1 MIKCIGGIAHDA
13 VGSLAI
19 HKPSRSFGDLFEEK
33 KAPLE
38 TLQAGLASAVLPKTP
53 PMPAVEYRDFGIG
66 VDFHKTL
73 LPMMV
78 LCPAPNIC
86 MVFDIMGE
94 VFTSINTI
102 LTDPPVLPLR
112 PSMKSSML
120 LV

>member
-1 MIKCIGGIAHDA
+1 MSKCIDGIEHDA

-19 HKPSRSFGDLFEEK
+19 HKPSKSFGDLFEEK
-33 KAPLE
+33 KVPLE

-73 LPMMV
+73 LPHDGS
-78 LCPAPNIC
+78 LSCSQYLYGLRHY
-86 MVFDIMGE
+86 GE
-94 VFTSINTI
+94 AFTSINTF
-102 LTDPPVLPLR
+102 LTDPPALPLR
-112 PSMKSSML
+112 PSIRSSML